1 MKHTDREITGLLLG
15 LTRLPLSVLMGVL
28 TSVSLAS
35 VRAEGPAFHRS
46 WAERFFA
53 APSACAWHSPRARH
67 EGGLPFSFVYGGR
80 PLAELAGTWGVKV
93 RQEDAGGNRL
103 VRVLTLT
110 DPNTNLEV
118 RAEATVYTD
127 TGGVDWILH
136 LTNRGKRDTPIIEHL
151 QAVDWTIAP
160 GGKAQPILH
169 RLNGGTSTVDDWLP
183 LEDVL
188 PPGKRVEFG
197 PSGPQA
203 NSSSGAGACP
213 FFNLQ
218 WDGGGVITAIGW
230 TAPWHANVQRSPDG
244 ALRLQAGMQQMRLKL
259 HPGETVRSPRILQ
272 FHWLGGD
279 PMQGCNQFRRVMLA
293 HILPQRDGRAITPP
307 IAHTSVVFW
316 EENAC
321 TESAALSHLDSI
333 RGLRFEVFWLDAYWI
348 RDGYPKGTGHYG
360 FPIQRVEPKDRFPRG
375 LKPIGEAVHRQG
387 LKFLVWFSPESIW
400 AGGDLGREH
409 PEWTTFWEKDKPLAD
424 WGQFDLG
431 IPEAREF
438 MTRYLATVIREY
450 GMDWLRIDSG
460 MIPAFAREKD
470 RKAADRA
477 GMTEIRYVEGLYRMW
492 DELRARFPH
501 LAIDNCFGGGRRID
515 LETCSR
521 SLPLWRTDITYDLIR
536 AGKKEQMAVLNQS
549 MTAGLSRYVPF
560 SVCTQMGT
568 TPYMFRSGFN
578 GGITFSDDCRVAGY
592 PRDLLKSAIA
602 EGQRIRKYYFGNFYP
617 LVPVTN
623 RAGDW
628 CVLQYHL
635 PGRDE
640 GMILAFRRHHAGA
653 TEMTLSVREIVP
665 TAPYEVTQSHGY
677 ERLPPVRL
685 QGAELQQMRVAIPER
700 PGSVLIEYRRIGG

>member
-1 MKHTDREITGLLLG
+1 M
-15 LTRLPLSVLMGVL
+15 
-28 TSVSLAS
+28 AS
-35 VRAEGPAFHRS
+35 ASPVPIRAAAPVFHRS
-46 WAERFFA
+46 WAERFFG
-53 APSACAWHSPRARH
+53 APSTSAWDSPSARH

-80 PLAELAGTWGVKV
+80 PLAEIVGAWNVQV
-93 RQEDAGGNRL
+93 RQEEAAGNRL
-103 VRVLTLT
+103 PRVLTLT
-110 DPNTNLEV
+110 DPDTSLEV
-118 RAEATVYTD
+118 RAEVTIYTD
-127 TGGVDWILH
+127 TGGVDWTLH
-136 LTNRGKRDTPIIEHL
+136 LTNRGTRDTPIIEQL
-151 QAVDWTIAP
+151 QAVDWTIVP
-160 GGKAQPILH
+160 RGKAEPILH

-183 LEDVL
+183 LEDAL

-203 NSSSGAGACP
+203 NSSSGPGACP

-230 TAPWHANVQRSPDG
+230 TAPWRATVHRGHDS

-259 HPGETVRSPRILQ
+259 HPGETIRSPRILQ
-272 FHWLGGD
+272 FQWLGSD
-279 PMQGCNQFRRVMLA
+279 PMQGCNQFRQVMLA

-321 TESAALSHLDSI
+321 TESTVLSHLDAI
-333 RGLRFEVFWLDAYWI
+333 QGLGFEVFWLDAYWI

-409 PEWTTFWEKDKPLAD
+409 PEWTTFWQKDKPLAD

-431 IPEAREF
+431 IAEAREF

-460 MIPAFAREKD
+460 LIPAFAREKD
-470 RKAADRA
+470 QRAADRT

-492 DELRARFPH
+492 DELRAMFPH

-536 AGKKEQMAVLNQS
+536 AGKKDQMAVLNQS
-549 MTAGLSRYVPF
+549 MTAGLGRYVPF
-560 SVCTQMGT
+560 SVCTQMGA

-592 PRDLLKSAIA
+592 PGELLKSAIV
-602 EGQRIRKYYFGNFYP
+602 EGQRIRRYYFGNFYP

-623 RAGDW
+623 RASDW

-635 PGRDE
+635 PAQDE
-640 GMILAFRRHHAGA
+640 GMILAFRRHEASA
-653 TEMTLSVREIVP
+653 AEMTLSVREIVP

-677 ERLPPVRL
+677 ERSQPVRL
-685 QGAELQQMRVAIPER
+685 QGAGLQQMRVAIPER